1 MGKEIKTQTETP
13 CNMIKKKK
21 SPLYLD
27 NFLETLKSQWT
38 IIASFIEQYNVP
50 LCATSA
56 MWNVPCQRDLML
68 YFIQKKQFSSPP
80 YKYMG
85 EIKTCSHLI

>member
-1 MGKEIKTQTETP
+1 MGKEIKTQTEIP
-13 CNMIKKKK
+13 CNMIKKK

-27 NFLETLKSQWT
+27 NFLETLKSQWM
-38 IIASFIEQYNVP
+38 IIASFIEQYNVS

-68 YFIQKKQFSSPP
+68 YFIHRFSSL
-80 YKYMG
+80 
-85 EIKTCSHLI
+85 SLIQNHFLYQTFI